1 MCNRF
6 IKSFVEQ
13 VVHRT
18 EHIQCKS
25 GYYKS
30 FDRNLL
36 KFIGGKVNYK
46 REIEES
52 FYLDLCLYFLHQEEV
67 KNFIE
72 ILKVLHIYGRLEL
85 IQKISTAI
93 KSHYKCIPEFKDY
106 IVFPDYDNIS
116 WVELSYMTSDT
127 TFYGDKKTI
136 PFNKWL
142 DIFLQAF

>member
-18 EHIQCKS
+18 EHIH
-25 GYYKS
+25 YKS

-93 KSHYKCIPEFKDY
+93 KSHYRCIPEFKDY